1 MINIIE
7 VKKFPITLAQFL
19 KWCGIAM
26 TGGEAK
32 EIIKCGVVSLNGEM
46 CTMAG
51 KKLEPGDKISLPAE
65 DGEITFMVSAA
76 LDNE

>member
-19 KWCGIAM
+19 KWCGVAM

-32 EIIKCGVVSLNGEM
+32 EIIKSGMIALNGEM

-51 KKLEPGDKISLPAE
+51 KQLNPGDKIAVPTE
-65 DGEITFMVSAA
+65 DGEVVFMVSAA
-76 LDNE
+76 LE